1 MKIRGDLGR
10 GLRRD
15 WLLKPRCNMIKF
27 SFAKHESDC
36 SECRS
41 LLEAISVDQV
51 ENDGYSSGAEE
62 KGIGLKFGR

>member
-1 MKIRGDLGR
+1 
-10 GLRRD
+10 
-15 WLLKPRCNMIKF
+15 MIKF